1 MQLKLKRPIA
11 FFDLETTGTNV
22 TADRIVEI
30 SIVKVHPNGDK
41 EERTRRI
48 NPLIPIPEQASKV
61 HGIYLKDVINEPPFS
76 KIAKNLHEFIGDS
89 DLAGFNSNKFD
100 VPFLIEEFNRAG
112 INFSISERNLV
123 DVQNIFHKMEK
134 RTLAA
139 GYKFYCGKDLTD
151 AHSAS
156 ADTFATLD
164 IMEAMLDKYS
174 DTEVEDD
181 NGQVVKPIINDIEA
195 LAEFSKRGNHVD
207 LIGRFKLNENQ
218 EIVFNFG
225 KHKEKKVE
233 DVLTEEPSY
242 YAWMMKGDFPAN
254 TKQVLEDV
262 KMGLLKKKFN

>member
-1 MQLKLKRPIA
+1 MQLNLKRPIA

-30 SIVKVHPNGDK
+30 SVVKVHPNGDK

-48 NPLIPIPEQASKV
+48 NPLVPIPEQASKV
-61 HGIYLKDVINEPPFS
+61 HGIYLKDIIDEPPFS
-76 KIAKNLHEFIGDS
+76 KLAKNLYDFIGDA

-100 VPFLIEEFNRAG
+100 IPFLIEEFKRAG
-112 INFSISERNLV
+112 IDFSIEDRKLV

-139 GYKFYCGKDLTD
+139 GYKFYCDKDLNN

-156 ADTFATLD
+156 ADTFATLE
-164 IMEAMLDKYS
+164 IMEAMIDRYA
-174 DTEVEDD
+174 DAEVEDD
-181 NGQVVKPIINDIEA
+181 NGKMIKPIKNDIDA

-207 LIGRFKLNENQ
+207 LIGRFKTNENQ
-218 EIVFNFG
+218 EVVFNFG
-225 KHKEKKVE
+225 KHKEKRVE
-233 DVLTEEPSY
+233 DVLSEEPSY

-254 TKQVLEDV
+254 TKQVLENV
-262 KMGLLKKKFN
+262 KLKLLKKKFN